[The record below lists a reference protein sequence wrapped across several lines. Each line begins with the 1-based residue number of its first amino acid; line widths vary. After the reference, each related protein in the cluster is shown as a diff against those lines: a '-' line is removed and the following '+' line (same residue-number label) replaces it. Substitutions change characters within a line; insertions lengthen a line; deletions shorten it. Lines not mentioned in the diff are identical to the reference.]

1 MLTGR
6 VRGKPTA
13 DIFKEQENEKKQKY
27 KQRVLDVEM
36 GSFTAFVFGTN
47 GGMGGECQIF
57 LRQIAEKLA
66 KKNDENRDKGASSW
80 LNAIPLEEQDLVLN
94 KQEFRDSVQNALKY
108 AIVWPTKSMCL
119 WKSFLNWSC
128 PFG

>member
-1 MLTGR
+1 MLTVR
-6 VRGKPTA
+6 VKSKPTA

-66 KKNDENRDKGASSW
+66 KKNDENHASVITWLRTRLSLKIRRSAHLSVRGSRMLFHRGNEVLEDFKLNVNGA
-80 LNAIPLEEQDLVLN
+80 EV
-94 KQEFRDSVQNALKY
+94 F
-108 AIVWPTKSMCL
+108 
-119 WKSFLNWSC
+119 
-128 PFG
+128 